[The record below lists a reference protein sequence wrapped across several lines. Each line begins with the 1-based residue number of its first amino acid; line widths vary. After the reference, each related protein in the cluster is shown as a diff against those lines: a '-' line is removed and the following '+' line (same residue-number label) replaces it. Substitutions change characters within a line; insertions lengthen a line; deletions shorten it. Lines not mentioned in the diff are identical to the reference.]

1 MKKGE
6 KSTTAAA
13 TANKQKAKRT
23 DDVLSV
29 LWINLNTKHKQFHVI
44 SSVVGLFPAQGKAT
58 NLNFLLQH
66 DSRLLYKGISVHVC
80 IYLFMCNLMGIVNM
94 VSLF

>member
-29 LWINLNTKHKQFHVI
+29 L
-44 SSVVGLFPAQGKAT
+44 
-58 NLNFLLQH
+58 
-66 DSRLLYKGISVHVC
+66 
-80 IYLFMCNLMGIVNM
+80 
-94 VSLF
+94 